1 MPNRKKI
8 AEDELLK
15 LLQEKNEAGFSYL
28 YDNYA
33 AALNGII
40 LRIVQDPDRAS
51 DVLQDSFIKIWK
63 NIDSYQTGKGTLFT
77 WMLNIVRNAAI
88 DSNRSKHVKYQIQM
102 EDRVVD
108 IHNQVDM
115 QMSTDQIGLKETIA
129 SLKPEFQKVIQYI
142 YILGYTQQD
151 FSDEF
156 NIPLGTVKTRTRSA
170 LQELRVLLQE
180 RELKS

>member
-15 LLQEKNEAGFSYL
+15 LLQEKNEVGFSYL

-63 NIDSYQTGKGTLFT
+63 K
-77 WMLNIVRNAAI
+77 
-88 DSNRSKHVKYQIQM
+88 
-102 EDRVVD
+102 
-108 IHNQVDM
+108 
-115 QMSTDQIGLKETIA
+115 
-129 SLKPEFQKVIQYI
+129 
-142 YILGYTQQD
+142 
-151 FSDEF
+151 
-156 NIPLGTVKTRTRSA
+156 
-170 LQELRVLLQE
+170 
-180 RELKS
+180 